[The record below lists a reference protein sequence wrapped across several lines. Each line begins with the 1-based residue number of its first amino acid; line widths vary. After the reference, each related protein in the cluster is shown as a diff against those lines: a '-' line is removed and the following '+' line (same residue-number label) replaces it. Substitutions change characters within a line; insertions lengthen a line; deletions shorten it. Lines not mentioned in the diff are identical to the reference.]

1 MAILALSKTP
11 KHLAAEQEN
20 AAGIDN
26 QSGMYNQ
33 GLGVGHNSA
42 VADMLYQLAEAQGTN
57 FANTN
62 PAQQY
67 GCR

>member
-11 KHLAAEQEN
+11 ERLAAEQEN

-33 GLGVGHNSA
+33 GLGVDHNSA
-42 VADMLYQLAEAQGTN
+42 VAYMLYQLAGTQGTN

-62 PAQQY
+62 PAQKY